1 MVKRDL
7 ITMIFLTMIAF
18 LLAVGLRIFVFEPY
32 TVTKEQSNSY
42 LKSNDYVV
50 ASQLSTPEYKKFVL
64 YEVDGKEYIGRI
76 VAKEGDVPIY
86 MDDIFYL
93 NNQVESQSYLDD
105 LRKSH
110 FDLHSVDIPFTA
122 DFTLAS
128 LTNGAEEKIPKNQF
142 LILNDDR
149 QNTQDSRTFGLI
161 KKSQLRGVVS
171 FRLLPLKDFGFVEVE

>member
-7 ITMIFLTMIAF
+7 ITMIFLIMTAF
-18 LLAVGLRIFVFEPY
+18 LLAVGLRIFVFEPH
-32 TVTKEQSNSY
+32 TVTKDQANSY

-50 ASQLSTPEYKKFVL
+50 ASQLSTPEYKDFVL
-64 YEVDGKEYIGRI
+64 YEVDGKEYMGRVI
-76 VAKEGDVPIY
+76 AKEGDVPVY

-93 NNQVESQSYLDD
+93 NNQVESQSYLDG

-110 FDLHSVDIPFTA
+110 LDLHPVDTPFTS
-122 DFTLAS
+122 DFTVSS
-128 LTNGAEEKIPKNQF
+128 LTGGAEDMIPKDQF

-161 KKSQLRGVVS
+161 KKSQIRGVVS
-171 FRLLPLKDFGFVEVE
+171 FKILPLEDFGFVEVE